1 MDYCRSLVLSA
12 WTARIRIVETQLIK
26 EQLMLSIGDIP
37 AGARAAEVF
46 EKSWQ
51 RPWHPRDFGRLVR
64 AKSALESIDWELR
77 RNMDALGIGSESKRT
92 AEAWEADAWQSLR
105 EVIKSLKIRLD
116 IMLQAYMQSIS
127 VRETSAAN
135 KQARQVGYLTSLATI
150 FIPLSFVAAIFSMG
164 GDFSAGS
171 DRFWVYWVVAVPVA
185 AIGCLLLFTKLG
197 RRVIQRVSKAES
209 PV

>member
-1 MDYCRSLVLSA
+1 MAALNHSGSWYPPIVPSEKPPQSASSTFDILLTVYPSSQRTRTSDPNSCMDYCRRLVLSA

-37 AGARAAEVF
+37 ADARAAEVF

-64 AKSALESIDWELR
+64 AKSALESTDWELR
-77 RNMDALGIGSESKRT
+77 PNMDALGIGSESMRT
-92 AEAWEADAWQSLR
+92 VEAWEADAWQSLT
-105 EVIKSLKIRLD
+105 EVMRSLKIRLD

-135 KQARQVGYLTSLATI
+135 KQARQDVDWRD
-150 FIPLSFVAAIFSMG
+150 LSWNTLM
-164 GDFSAGS
+164 
-171 DRFWVYWVVAVPVA
+171 R
-185 AIGCLLLFTKLG
+185 
-197 RRVIQRVSKAES
+197 AES
-209 PV
+209 